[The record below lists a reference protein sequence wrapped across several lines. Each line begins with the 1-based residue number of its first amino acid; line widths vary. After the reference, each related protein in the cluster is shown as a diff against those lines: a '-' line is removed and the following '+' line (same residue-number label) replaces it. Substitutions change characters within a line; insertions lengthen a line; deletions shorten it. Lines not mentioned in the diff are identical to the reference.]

1 MTDHFRLRLRA
12 SELASLPGEQ
22 TEPLSASFH
31 ALEAMCT
38 RVRQR
43 PHNAMPIPVNPD
55 SAEVARDE

>member
-1 MTDHFRLRLRA
+1 MTDLFRLRVRA

-31 ALEAMCT
+31 ALEAMCA

-43 PHNAMPIPVNPD
+43 PHNAMPIPVNPG
-55 SAEVARDE
+55 SVEVDCDE